1 LTAEF
6 YELFEEER
14 EELGDLPN
22 ECGRLVRNYL
32 HHWRHEDK
40 LYKTIDTELDEVL
53 ELPNGLKIR
62 IIIDKIV
69 EDRSGGIWV
78 VDYKTGKNFLDP
90 DWLILDPQ
98 LARYHWS
105 ADKLGYT
112 PLRGVIYDE
121 IRTLPPTLPKLLASG
136 RLEQRK
142 NIRCDVYTYFEEIK
156 RHNLS
161 VKKHATFLKYLK
173 AHTSDWFRR
182 TPLPKDPPLTKRV
195 MQEMVIS
202 AREMKEAEELG
213 QFRRTPMKDCRWDCA
228 FSNPCIVQLTGGNIE
243 PILKAHYEPKEA
255 RDE

>member
-1 LTAEF
+1 MTGGNVHAELSAEF

-121 IRTLPPTLPKLLASG
+121 IRTHPPTLPKLLA
-136 RLEQRK
+136 E
-142 NIRCDVYTYFEEIK
+142 
-156 RHNLS
+156 
-161 VKKHATFLKYLK
+161 
-173 AHTSDWFRR
+173 W
-182 TPLPKDPPLTKRV
+182 P
-195 MQEMVIS
+195 
-202 AREMKEAEELG
+202 ARAEEEHQVRRLHLLRGNQAPQPLG
-213 QFRRTPMKDCRWDCA
+213 QETRHVPQVPQGSHQRLVP
-228 FSNPCIVQLTGGNIE
+228 
-243 PILKAHYEPKEA
+243 
-255 RDE
+255 

>member
-1 LTAEF
+1 VPEAKQYLVLSNSKVKTWNRCESSSSSSTSTGLRPKKRTIQLERGSWVHELLMVHYDGHDWRERHAELSAEF

-121 IRTLPPTLPKLLASG
+121 IRTKPPTMPKAS
-136 RLEQRK
+136 R
-142 NIRCDVYTYFEEIK
+142 
-156 RHNLS
+156 
-161 VKKHATFLKYLK
+161 
-173 AHTSDWFRR
+173 
-182 TPLPKDPPLTKRV
+182 
-195 MQEMVIS
+195 
-202 AREMKEAEELG
+202 
-213 QFRRTPMKDCRWDCA
+213 
-228 FSNPCIVQLTGGNIE
+228 
-243 PILKAHYEPKEA
+243 
-255 RDE
+255 